1 MISSLR
7 MIATRRLA
15 FQTPIGSFESIQ
27 EGNKHATLGFVLPS
41 TVSWKFS
48 VEPSVFQ
55 QSLLSMVRPSF
66 PTYTSEVSRKSP
78 LKKWWLGKTN
88 LSYWVL
94 VTFSGA
100 NCLVLGV
107 YSDVSLFPFFHNCW
121 IWHIHRHFE
130 SNLWRRRNR
139 LLNLQRYHQWI
150 TYINYIFSFKSRV
163 FTVNIGNT
171 CKQCDNNKENI

>member
-1 MISSLR
+1 MIFSLR

-15 FQTPIGSFESIQ
+15 FQTLIGCFESIQ

-66 PTYTSEVSRKSP
+66 PTSNLRSFTEKSP
-78 LKKWWLGKTN
+78 EKNGGWGRQASPIGFWSL
-88 LSYWVL
+88 
-94 VTFSGA
+94 FQ
-100 NCLVLGV
+100 V

-121 IWHIHRHFE
+121 I
-130 SNLWRRRNR
+130 
-139 LLNLQRYHQWI
+139 
-150 TYINYIFSFKSRV
+150 
-163 FTVNIGNT
+163 
-171 CKQCDNNKENI
+171 